1 MSDGEKKDIDSY
13 DFPSRVQKGL
23 DLLHK
28 DSNKALELFDELLN
42 DFFRFTPS
50 EINELGYSSLIINS
64 LNAKGSILNAYDD
77 IDNAEKCFDL
87 VLNDYD
93 SQDFTSL
100 INKALILRKKMHLE
114 ESLDYYDKILD
125 AYPNK
130 RELVLAMKSEVY
142 DDLKINLSQANLDDY
157 KDSAKELIERG
168 LSFKDKNLVLD
179 SLNSYQE
186 AIEKDSRCKYLVMG
200 LMDEVKKE
208 FFKIFLYEDID
219 VNANDLS
226 QKKGGV
232 LHYLFIKNN
241 LFYAYMLNEE
251 ILEEDSDDLFALN
264 AKGMIFFFLDDCN
277 LAVECFNKCILLDD
291 KYLYPYFNK
300 AIALARANKIDEAK
314 ESYEHIKALP
324 EMISNP
330 NEEEMSIFNRA
341 IIANA
346 MYSLGF

>member
-1 MSDGEKKDIDSY
+1 MSDGEKKDIGSY

-28 DSNKALELFDELLN
+28 DSNKALELFDDVLN
-42 DFFRFTPS
+42 DFFMFDPD
-50 EINELGYSSLIINS
+50 EINEKGYSSLIINS

-77 IDNAEKCFDL
+77 IDNAEECFDL
-87 VLNDYD
+87 VLNHYD

-114 ESLDYYDKILD
+114 ESLDYYDKISD

-130 RELVLAMKSEVY
+130 RELVLAWKSEVY
-142 DDLKINLSQANLDDY
+142 DDLKIKLSQANLDDY
-157 KDSAKELIERG
+157 DNGAKELVEKG

-179 SLNSYQE
+179 ALNSYQE
-186 AIEKDSRCKYLVMG
+186 AIEIDSSCKYLVMS
-200 LMDEVKKE
+200 LMDDVKKE

-219 VNANDLS
+219 INENSLS
-226 QKKGGV
+226 QKKVSV

-251 ILEEDSDDLFALN
+251 ILEENNNDLFALN
-264 AKGMIFFFLDDCN
+264 AKGMIFFFLDDCD
-277 LAVECFNKCILLDD
+277 LAIECFNKCIELDD
-291 KYLYPYFNK
+291 RYLYPYFNK
-300 AIALARANKIDEAK
+300 AIALARAKRLDEAR
-314 ESYEHIKALP
+314 ESYGYIKALP
-324 EMISNP
+324 DMISNP
-330 NEEEMSIFNRA
+330 NEEEMSIYNRA
-341 IIANA
+341 IISNA